1 MVFLVI
7 LTAAV
12 LETTTAFSVGVTSIS
27 RESFAVDDFT
37 CSDAIR
43 LLPPYVE
50 LPVILQLFH
59 EHYLEMET
67 NFLLVMKQH
76 APQRI
81 GSLYLVC
88 LDDASAATIDALF
101 GLACVTIDGVTS
113 FRSLMLIRVK
123 IIVCLL
129 RGGRD
134 VLVSDNDALWLAD
147 PIPDLHAIEGD
158 VLFQRGVF
166 PRMYGDPIYGVTLC
180 TGFALYRAGGEGM
193 ETFLTLM
200 EKESNKHGDG
210 QKGLNEAVYQLHL
223 KWDYNATN
231 SDMRNVESTGVG
243 RGVLTALPGNFVVAL
258 LPHNRYPR
266 TCIES
271 MASSDAIIVHCFP
284 RRNRKAAMKK
294 LKLWLVE

>member
-43 LLPPYVE
+43 LAPPYVE
-50 LPVILQLFH
+50 SPVILQLFN

-123 IIVCLL
+123 IIVCCYGEVVTSLCPTMTPCGWPTQSQIYTRL
-129 RGGRD
+129 RVTYFFSGECS
-134 VLVSDNDALWLAD
+134 LECTE
-147 PIPDLHAIEGD
+147 IPS
-158 VLFQRGVF
+158 
-166 PRMYGDPIYGVTLC
+166 
-180 TGFALYRAGGEGM
+180 M
-193 ETFLTLM
+193 E
-200 EKESNKHGDG
+200 
-210 QKGLNEAVYQLHL
+210 
-223 KWDYNATN
+223 
-231 SDMRNVESTGVG
+231 
-243 RGVLTALPGNFVVAL
+243 
-258 LPHNRYPR
+258 
-266 TCIES
+266 
-271 MASSDAIIVHCFP
+271 
-284 RRNRKAAMKK
+284 
-294 LKLWLVE
+294 